1 MNMRIVVAITGA
13 TGACYG
19 IRLLQVLKEL
29 KIESHLVISNWAKKT
44 IELETPFSIANV
56 INLADFCYDEDN
68 QAGAISS
75 GSFKHQGMV
84 IVPCSMKT
92 LGAIANGYASN
103 LVHRGADV
111 TLKEQRKLVLAVRET
126 PLSSIHLENML
137 KLARLGAVI
146 MPPVPAFYNKPQT
159 MEDLIDHFV
168 GRVLDQLGVE
178 NNLYQPW
185 GT

>member
-1 MNMRIVVAITGA
+1 MRIVVAITGA